1 MKYTFNVVASS
12 PGEEGG
18 LIEVPLH
25 ISKFTTIEGVDYYI
39 ADTSSFMECIEANAH
54 LLKQSHT
61 F

>member
-1 MKYTFNVVASS
+1 MKYTFNVLAST
-12 PGEEGG
+12 PEGGG

-54 LLKQSHT
+54 LLKQSYT
-61 F
+61 I